1 LRHTSGVALLGLGL
15 GLAWSFS
22 YVAATAELV
31 DLARPAERGRL
42 VGLNDLLSGCAAP
55 VAEKAQGRLEA
66 ALLRNRLAEA

>member
-1 LRHTSGVALLGLGL
+1 
-15 GLAWSFS
+15 
-22 YVAATAELV
+22 VAATAELV

-42 VGLNDLLSGCAAP
+42 VGLNDLLSGCATP